1 MSSRINS
8 VAGRRGKASEV
19 AKVIWL
25 APRVSRIT
33 LASSGRLYLRSNQL
47 LEVAGVLVVE
57 HGGEDLRRDSR
68 SEPRSDECGLSD
80 VAVDLIDKYGEES
93 SAHGAIRWPRGLCG
107 KTSSSVD

>member
-1 MSSRINS
+1 M
-8 VAGRRGKASEV
+8 AGRRGKASEV
-19 AKVIWL
+19 AKVRWL
-25 APRVSRIT
+25 APRVARIT

-80 VAVDLIDKYGEES
+80 VAVDLIDKYGGEEFRARCNPLAS
-93 SAHGAIRWPRGLCG
+93 WTMRKYIW
-107 KTSSSVD
+107 TID